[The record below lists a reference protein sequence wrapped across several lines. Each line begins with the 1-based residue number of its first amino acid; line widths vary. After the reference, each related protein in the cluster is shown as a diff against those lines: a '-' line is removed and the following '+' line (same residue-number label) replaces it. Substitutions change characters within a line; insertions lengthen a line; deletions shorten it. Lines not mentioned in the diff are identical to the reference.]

1 MLEMIKQ
8 THYRF
13 SFSNVPYRNHHLSV
27 IIIIL
32 SSQKG
37 GKCVNIWNDMSNSF
51 PRPALQNPTYAIL
64 PINILRM
71 AAASMLSDIG
81 P

>member
-1 MLEMIKQ
+1 MLNMNKQ

-13 SFSNVPYRNHHLSV
+13 SFSNVPYRNHHLS

-32 SSQKG
+32 SSHKG
-37 GKCVNIWNDMSNSF
+37 GRCVNIWNDVSNSF

-81 P
+81 S